1 MNIQEKVRSGKITL
15 KARLEPN
22 KKMTENHSSDLI
34 M

>member
-1 MNIQEKVRSGKITL
+1 MSEHVKIRSGRIAL

-22 KKMTENHSSDLI
+22 KMTENHSSDLI